1 MPSLPVL
8 LYGTTS
14 IVSAL
19 MVLQFP
25 ETFNTKLP
33 DTIEEAVNIGK
44 KSTPDVQDTSVRKNL
59 V

>member
-1 MPSLPVL
+1 MPSLPL
-8 LYGTTS
+8 MLYSG
-14 IVSAL
+14 SAILSGL

-33 DTIEEAVNIGK
+33 DTIEEAINIGK
-44 KSTPDVQDTSVRKNL
+44 KPPPRQEASVQTSL